1 MIKIFISL
9 LTHPGGRQMKKIKLS
24 SHLQQERGSAW
35 SVDREVDSWGI
46 TNVSWSLLIQ
56 CLSLNS
62 TPSLEIC
69 KCFYSPNLP
78 TSSLTSSQ
86 HPAKGREK
94 TERARALKNV

>member
-35 SVDREVDSWGI
+35 SVDRDVDSWGI

-69 KCFYSPNLP
+69 KCFYFPNLP